1 MRRVTAWI
9 GVLAVGIATA
19 SAQQA
24 TTKKA
29 FEVASVKASAPLD
42 PQKMLSGQQR
52 VGMKTDDGRVDIE
65 NWSIL
70 ELLNAAFKVSPT
82 RLTGPGWPA
91 GLSPFTAPRF
101 DIHAT
106 FPSGAT
112 KDDVP
117 EMLQSLLAER
127 WKLAFH
133 NEQRE
138 QQVLALV
145 VGKDGPK
152 LQRSP
157 DETPTDA
164 ANNTNRPDPIQ
175 VSGDPQ
181 KGGLTIRGAGQ
192 TGALKVSMTPD
203 GMMRMEAERLTMAQL
218 ADSLVQ
224 FVGRPV
230 VDQTGLTG
238 NYKVAFE
245 LSMADVLAAARAAG
259 LQLPGAPGAGG
270 AGPAA
275 AAADPSGGTTAY
287 QTVEKMG
294 LKLEQRKAAVDYMV
308 IDRLE
313 KMPTED

>member
-1 MRRVTAWI
+1 MRKVTAWI
-9 GVLAVGIATA
+9 VVLTIGIATA

-24 TTKKA
+24 ATKKA
-29 FEVASVKASAPLD
+29 FEVASIKASAPLD

-52 VGMKTDDGRVDIE
+52 VGMKTDAGRVDIE

-70 ELLNAAFKVSPT
+70 ELLNAAYKVSPT
-82 RLTGPGWPA
+82 RLTGPGWGSGFNP
-91 GLSPFTAPRF
+91 LTASRY

-106 FPSGAT
+106 FPQGAT
-112 KDDVP
+112 ADDVP

-133 NEQRE
+133 NEQKE
-138 QQVLALV
+138 QQVLALL

-152 LQRSP
+152 MLPSP
-157 DETPTDA
+157 TEAPGDA
-164 ANNTNRPDPIQ
+164 ANTTNRPDPIQ

-181 KGGLTIRGAGQ
+181 KGMTIRGAGQ
-192 TGALKVSMTPD
+192 VGSLKISRTPE
-203 GMMRMEAERLTMAQL
+203 GTIRLEAERLTMAQL

-238 NYKVAFE
+238 NYQVAFE
-245 LSMADVLAAARAAG
+245 MSIADVLAAARAAG
-259 LQLPGAPGAGG
+259 MQMPGAPGAGG
-270 AGPAA
+270 AGPAD

-287 QTVEKMG
+287 KTVEKLG
-294 LKLEQRKAAVDYMV
+294 LKLEQRKASVDYMV

-313 KMPTED
+313 KTPTED

>member
-1 MRRVTAWI
+1 MRRVAGWLV
-9 GVLAVGIATA
+9 VLAFGVATA
-19 SAQQA
+19 SAQQTA
-24 TTKKA
+24 RAKS

-42 PQKMLSGQQR
+42 PQKILSGQQR
-52 VGMKTDDGRVDIE
+52 VGMKMDAGRVDIE

-70 ELLNAAFKVSPT
+70 ELLNTAYKVSPT

-91 GLSPFTAPRF
+91 GFNPLAASRF

-106 FPSGAT
+106 FPLGAT

-133 NEQRE
+133 NEQKE
-138 QQVLALV
+138 QQVLALI

-152 LQRSP
+152 LEPSP
-157 DETPTDA
+157 AETPGDA
-164 ANNTNRPDPIQ
+164 ANTTNRPDPVQI
-175 VSGDPQ
+175 SGDPL
-181 KGGLTIRGAGQ
+181 KGMTIRGAGQ
-192 TGALKVSMTPD
+192 AGAMKLNVTPD
-203 GMMRMEAERLTMAQL
+203 GMIHMTAERLTMTQL

-224 FVGRPV
+224 FLGRPV

-238 NYKVAFE
+238 NYQVAFE
-245 LSMADVLAAARAAG
+245 LSQADVLAAARAAG
-259 LQLPGAPGAGG
+259 MQLPGVPAAGG

-275 AAADPSGGTTAY
+275 AAADPSGGISAY
-287 QTVEKMG
+287 QSVEKMG
-294 LKLEQRKAAVDYMV
+294 LKLEPRKARVDYMV

-313 KMPTED
+313 KVPTED